1 MVNEVITLREDL
13 DLVCVDQLVKE
24 LRPFAKTQ
32 VTVTRRG
39 YDVDGHNALRLTELG
54 NSIITQLSVSLL
66 YTLYVYPLSFN
77 NVCRFV
83 SLSGATTGSF
93 VTGTSNASG
102 LNNGVSC
109 INGVLS

>member
-39 YDVDGHNALRLTELG
+39 YDVDGHYALRLTELG
-54 NSIITQLSVSLL
+54 ARSGDTLTVTCRGRDEAKCLAAAISIL
-66 YTLYVYPLSFN
+66 
-77 NVCRFV
+77 R
-83 SLSGATTGSF
+83 
-93 VTGTSNASG
+93 
-102 LNNGVSC
+102 
-109 INGVLS
+109 